1 MASWSE
7 RLVTIPPGRHTLP
20 RDFVSAHQR
29 QRIFAATAEL
39 VAKRGYHGTSID
51 LITKTARVALS
62 TFYEIFETKEDC
74 FIAAFDQALAEA
86 RDELVAAVDPEQPWP
101 EQISAG
107 LEVFLE
113 LVIANPA
120 KARMCLVEAQGAGP
134 LLLDRYEAALNA
146 LAPKLREGRELA
158 EGRKLPERAEEA
170 IIGGMAWVLYQRIV
184 RSEFDQ
190 VKALFPELLQIALRP
205 YLGPAEAERLVEK
218 QAERSQAP
226 SS

>member
-74 FIAAFDQALAEA
+74 FIAAFDDALAEA
-86 RDELVAAVDPEQPWP
+86 RDDLQAALDPEQPWP
-101 EQISAG
+101 EQIATG
-107 LEVFLE
+107 LAAFLE
-113 LVIANPA
+113 HLVANPA

-134 LLLDRYEAALNA
+134 LLLDRYEAALDT
-146 LAPKLREGRELA
+146 LAPKLAEGRELA
-158 EGRKLPERAEEA
+158 EGRKLPERAEQA
-170 IIGGMAWVLYQRIV
+170 ILGGMAWVLYQRIV
-184 RSEFDQ
+184 RGEFDQ
-190 VKALFPELLQIALRP
+190 VTALFPELLQIALRP
-205 YLGPAEAERLVEK
+205 YLGQAEAQRLAAA
-218 QAERSQAP
+218 QAERSPTP
-226 SS
+226 SG